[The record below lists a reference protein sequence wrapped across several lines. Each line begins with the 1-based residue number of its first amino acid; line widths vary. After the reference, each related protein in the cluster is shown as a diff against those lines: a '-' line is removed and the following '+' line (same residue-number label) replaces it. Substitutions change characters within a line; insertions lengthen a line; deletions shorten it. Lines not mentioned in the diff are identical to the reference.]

1 MKKSTKV
8 LYWSPRVLA
17 ILAILFVSL
26 FALDA
31 FHPGKPLTQQLAD
44 FLIHLIPSFVLLA
57 VLLLAWKRELAGG
70 IIFALIGLIMSP
82 VVFMHNYRMNNS
94 IGMSL
99 FVILII
105 TIPFLVVG
113 GLFIWSHFRREAS

>member
-44 FLIHLIPSFVLLA
+44 FLIHLIPSFVLLT
-57 VLLLAWKRELAGG
+57 VLLLAWKREL
-70 IIFALIGLIMSP
+70 P
-82 VVFMHNYRMNNS
+82 V
-94 IGMSL
+94 
-99 FVILII
+99 
-105 TIPFLVVG
+105 
-113 GLFIWSHFRREAS
+113 ASSSR